1 MHSLTTRIV
10 SELDQLYGLYQ
21 LAVDLAK
28 RIDAADEAQTLR
40 VLEARNK
47 ILDKTAAAS
56 KDAVALLR
64 SFREERFIP
73 ANEKAL
79 VEEKRNLIL
88 DLGVRMQ
95 AVDNQVIRAMQ
106 GKLALIRK
114 ELAGHTER
122 KNAIKAYITAP
133 MATNLVE

>member
-10 SELDQLYGLYQ
+10 AELDLLYGLYE

-28 RIDAADEAQTLR
+28 RLEPGDETQTFR

-47 ILDKTAAAS
+47 ILDKTAASS
-56 KDAVALLR
+56 KEVVGLLK
-64 SFREERFIP
+64 SFREEKLVP
-73 ANEKAL
+73 ANERAL

-88 DLGVRMQ
+88 DLGVKMQ

-106 GKLALIRK
+106 AKLAGIRK
-114 ELAGHTER
+114 DLAGQTER

-133 MATNLVE
+133 MSANLVG

>member
-10 SELDQLYGLYQ
+10 SELDQLYSLYQ
-21 LAVDLAK
+21 LAVDLAQ
-28 RIDAADEAQTLR
+28 RLEPSDETQTFR

-47 ILDKTAAAS
+47 ILDKTSLVS
-56 KDAVALLR
+56 KEAVGLLK
-64 SFREERFIP
+64 SFREEKLIP

-88 DLGVRMQ
+88 DMGVKMQ

-106 GKLALIRK
+106 SRLAGVRK
-114 ELAGHTER
+114 ELAGATER
-122 KNAIKAYITAP
+122 KNAMKAYVNAP
-133 MATNLVE
+133 RALAA